1 MPGVRYLQEMM
12 IDSSSDA
19 LAVAEVIERALQGT
33 GSIEEL
39 RRRRKAIS
47 NQLSAATPEVILS
60 SCQLLLGNGGVP
72 AWLLFEII
80 NNDRRVLAKMTKEQ
94 IEELGAGMAS
104 WAAVDIFACY
114 IAGPAWREGVL
125 RDSDVARWAKSEDRW
140 WRRAA
145 LVSTVP
151 LNNTARGGVGDTKKT
166 LKICELLRKDREDKV
181 VKALSWALR
190 ELSKKDSVAVWE
202 YIRKRQQDLAPR
214 VLREVRNKLAT
225 GLKNP
230 AKRRWSA

>member
-1 MPGVRYLQEMM
+1 M
-12 IDSSSDA
+12 IDSSSDTV
-19 LAVAEVIERALQGT
+19 AVTEVIRRGLKGG

-39 RRRRKAIS
+39 RRRRKAVS
-47 NQLSAATPEVILS
+47 TQLRLAAPEVILS
-60 SCQLLLGNGGVP
+60 SCQLLLRNGDLA
-72 AWLLFEII
+72 AWLVFEII

-94 IEELGAGMAS
+94 VEDLGVGMAS
-104 WAAVDIFACY
+104 WAAVDTFACY
-114 IAGPAWREGVL
+114 VAGPAWREGVL
-125 RDSDVARWAKSEDRW
+125 SDSDVAGWAKSEDRW

-151 LNNTARGGVGDTKKT
+151 LNNTARGGAGDTKRT
-166 LKICELLRKDREDKV
+166 LKICELLRSDRDDMV

-190 ELSKKDSVAVWE
+190 ELSKKDSGAVRK
-202 YIRKRQQDLAPR
+202 YITKRQSDLALR

-230 AKRRWSA
+230 AKRGRGA